1 MEPAQD
7 GIQRNKKTMWPL
19 LAIMIL
25 ATILRFAFLGS
36 LPEGINNDEALT
48 GYEAYSLLKTGK
60 DHRGNVWPLYFEG
73 FSDRVDNRFSMYI
86 YADIPAVALFGLNEF
101 STRLPAAIFGVL
113 TVLITYC
120 LSKEIF
126 NNKNIGLLSAL
137 LLAISPWHVMLSRAG
152 HEAIMVPFLLSLGL
166 FLFVAGLKQR
176 PGHVVLSAIPLG
188 LSLYGYSITKLLL
201 PLILIGL
208 VFVYRKKFNS
218 ISKYF
223 LSFWLILL
231 LIVAPF
237 IYLQLTQWT
246 RLQGRFNQVSALHG
260 GWRGLLEVV
269 STYYLYITF
278 IALVLVFLALVVE
291 AFLAMRGLLLV
302 LRKRREEHY
311 QLLLFLFF
319 IMPLPVALTDYPLH
333 LLRGAFCLSVIPL
346 FSGYGLYTLAQWLR
360 PKVALPPVYLKFLLA
375 ALVVLVFFVY
385 APALASQY
393 EKYPDKV
400 QGGVHHYHNIKTVVG
415 YIEKNSDKFATV
427 YMTDQINES
436 YIYLLFYLAYDPGE
450 FQKTRVV
457 RQYRDD
463 DWENVVSFDK
473 FVFCDINKCYNKND
487 DNLYI
492 GLIQDVPAVPATA
505 IINDSGNKTNE
516 SDTNPV
522 FKIIDNKS
530 YEE

>member
-1 MEPAQD
+1 MEIGQSDSPK
-7 GIQRNKKTMWPL
+7 NKKIIWLL
-19 LAIMIL
+19 LAVIVL
-25 ATILRFAFLGS
+25 AAVLRFAWLGS

-60 DHRGNVWPLYFEG
+60 DHRGNAWPLYFEG

-113 TVLITYC
+113 TVLITYF

-126 NNKNIGLLSAL
+126 NNKNVGLFSAL
-137 LLAISPWHVMLSRAG
+137 LLAVSPWHVMMSRAG
-152 HEAIMVPFLLSLGL
+152 HEATMVPFLLSLGL
-166 FLFVAGLKQR
+166 FLFVAGLGRR
-176 PGHVVLSAIPLG
+176 PGYLVLSAIPLG

-218 ISKYF
+218 IKKYF
-223 LSFWLILL
+223 LSFWVVLL
-231 LIVAPF
+231 FIIAPF
-237 IYLQLTQWT
+237 VYLQLTQWA
-246 RLQGRFNQVSALHG
+246 RLQGRFYQVSALHD

-269 STYYLYITF
+269 STYYLYVTF
-278 IALVLVFLALVVE
+278 IALVLISLALVVE
-291 AFLAMRGLLLV
+291 AFLAMRGLLLA

-333 LLRGAFCLSVIPL
+333 LLRAVFCLSVIPL
-346 FSGYGLYTLAQWLR
+346 FSGYGLYALAQWLR
-360 PKVALPPVYLKFLLA
+360 QKKALPQAYSKFLPTALA
-375 ALVVLVFFVY
+375 MLVLLVY
-385 APALASQY
+385 ALALAPQY
-393 EKYPDKV
+393 EKYPEKV

-415 YIEKNSDKFATV
+415 YIEKNSDKFTTV
-427 YMTDQINES
+427 YMTDQINEP

-450 FQKTRVV
+450 FQKTKVV

-473 FVFCDINKCYNKND
+473 FVFCNINKCYNKD
-487 DNLYI
+487 DDSLYI
-492 GLIQDVPAVPATA
+492 GLAEDVLGVPATA
-505 IINDSGNKTNE
+505 LINDSGAKTSE